1 MEDYSK
7 YLSVDNG
14 HGILI
19 PRNDAYILD
28 QYGINYNDCLE
39 LKDLILLISNY
50 LDDDYNEELEEV
62 IDHLSEIHYY
72 NEVNK
77 QMLK

>member
-1 MEDYSK
+1 MEDYKK

-19 PRNDAYILD
+19 PSHDAYILD
-28 QYGINYNDCLE
+28 KYNINYFDCNK
-39 LKDLILLISNY
+39 LKDLILLIEKY
-50 LDDDYNEELEEV
+50 LDEDYEEELEDV
-62 IDHLSEIHYY
+62 ITSLSEIHYY

-77 QMLK
+77 

>member
-1 MEDYSK
+1 MLILKWKKWLLSTQILMETLHFQNIFKIRIIYTKEIS
-7 YLSVDNG
+7 NT
-14 HGILI
+14 
-19 PRNDAYILD
+19 
-28 QYGINYNDCLE
+28 
-39 LKDLILLISNY
+39 KDLILLISSY

-77 QMLK
+77 